1 MTAAVLAGL
10 ALMSIV
16 TVMILLRSLGPGYR
30 VGRLLAATP
39 LVTIEDA
46 AELARG
52 ESARY
57 VRVNGRISSAEEFP
71 DEHDRPLVYRRSRI
85 ALRDA
90 TGRWTTHIEDLEA
103 VPFGVESRSS
113 LIAVDDAALGD
124 GLVVIPREAEGIASD
139 LPQDRIEALPP
150 SYRPTDPARL
160 TIEQLSAVEHA
171 TVCGQPVQGSSGPM
185 LTAGLGR
192 PLIVT
197 TLDAPSAMRLL
208 ARHHRRRVLAAT
220 VLLVASLAFGAA
232 AVVALIVG
240 A

>member
-10 ALMSIV
+10 ALLSIV
-16 TVMILLRSLGPGYR
+16 TVMFLLRSLGPGYR

-39 LVTIEDA
+39 LVSIEDA

-71 DEHDRPLVYRRSRI
+71 DEQDRPLVYRRSRI
-85 ALRDA
+85 ALRDS
-90 TGRWTTHIEDLEA
+90 TGRWTTHVEEREA

-113 LIAVDDAALGD
+113 LIAVDEGALGD

-139 LPQDRIEALPP
+139 LPPDRIEALPATYQP
-150 SYRPTDPARL
+150 SDPARL

-171 TVCGQPVQGSSGPM
+171 TVCGQPVLGATGPM
-185 LTAGLGR
+185 LTAGMGR

-208 ARHHRRRVLAAT
+208 ARHRRGRVLAAT
-220 VLLVASLAFGAA
+220 VLLVASLGFGAA
-232 AVVALIVG
+232 AVIAMLVG